1 MAGADL
7 KEQLREP
14 PQGLGAEDQIHVAV
28 GGPDPSGGSLLL
40 GHAAAQ
46 ADGEIRIALLGVD
59 QLAHHAKDLLLRVLP
74 DGAGV
79 DDNDLRPAGVLGEA
93 AAHVPQH
100 PHEPLAVRHVLLAA
114 VGLDAGQG
122 RPPGAGL
129 VQLPQLLAEAKLPPD
144 VLLADPLCFSG
155 LSHGSRSL
163 HALVDLKWSDST
175 L

>member
-1 MAGADL
+1 MAALHVD
-7 KEQLREP
+7 
-14 PQGLGAEDQIHVAV
+14 QGPHVAED
-28 GGPDPSGGSLLL
+28 PLL
-40 GHAAAQ
+40 G
-46 ADGEIRIALLGVD
+46 
-59 QLAHHAKDLLLRVLP
+59 VLP

-144 VLLADPLCFSG
+144 VLLADPLCFSA

-163 HALVDLKWSDST
+163 HALDDFKSDSI